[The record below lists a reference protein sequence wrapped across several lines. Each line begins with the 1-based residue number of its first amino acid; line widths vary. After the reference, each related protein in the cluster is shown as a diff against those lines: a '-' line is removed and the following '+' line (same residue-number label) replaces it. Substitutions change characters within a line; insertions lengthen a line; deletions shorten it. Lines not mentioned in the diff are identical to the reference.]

1 MIRQILYSMRHPARW
16 GPCVNLR
23 FGATRLHRSTG
34 LLETLDE
41 LEHLVHTKY
50 QYVFFVLEAVVFLY
64 KRMKYLTNPSASSL
78 QVVYTLIFDLLCF
91 PSSVS
96 SCSRIRAQ
104 AFSIFT
110 AINWLSNLFIGL
122 FTLSAI
128 EAMGAWLLP
137 DRSGSVDD
145 EGIFGS
151 PSPRDQQKAGVAG
164 LYAVFS
170 LLSVLAVAFIY
181 FFVRETMGKSLEELE
196 EGGGRAGVRDG
207 GGDERVAFGLAGVPG
222 SDEDV
227 RFGLLEGSELGGGSG
242 SGDEGEDACRVVL

>member
-1 MIRQILYSMRHPARW
+1 MFLEYKH
-16 GPCVNLR
+16 
-23 FGATRLHRSTG
+23 ST
-34 LLETLDE
+34 LSSVP
-41 LEHLVHTKY
+41 HF
-50 QYVFFVLEAVVFLY
+50 VFFHT
-64 KRMKYLTNPSASSL
+64 R
-78 QVVYTLIFDLLCF
+78 I
-91 PSSVS
+91 VS
-96 SCSRIRAQ
+96 FFFFYSRIRAQ

-137 DRSGSVDD
+137 GRPEGGDGD
-145 EGIFGS
+145 EGDGGS

-196 EGGGRAGVRDG
+196 EGGGRG
-207 GGDERVAFGLAGVPG
+207 GGGVGGGGGGERAVFGLAEAQDG
-222 SDEDV
+222 DEDD
-227 RFGLLEGSELGGGSG
+227 RFGLLEEAERGAGSSDDG
-242 SGDEGEDACRVVL
+242 EGACRVML